1 MVLIQLVESNSQ
13 ILQCFSVMSQL
24 RSHLKKESFLE
35 QVQRQRQQGYQLAF
49 TELNSQIVAVA
60 GFYISECLSWGKF
73 LYVYDLIVDETLRS
87 QGYRQALFEW
97 LVDYGTLN
105 GCEQLHLDSGVQ
117 RFEAHRFYLK
127 QRMNIVAHHFSL
139 NL

>member
-1 MVLIQLVESNSQ
+1 
-13 ILQCFSVMSQL
+13 MSQL
-24 RSHLKKESFLE
+24 RLHLKKESFLE
-35 QVQRQRQQGYQLAF
+35 RVQRQRQQGYQVAF
-49 TELNSQIVAVA
+49 TELNSQVVAVA
-60 GFYISECLSWGKF
+60 GFSISECLSWGKF

-87 QGYRQALFEW
+87 QGYGQALFKW

>member
-1 MVLIQLVESNSQ
+1 
-13 ILQCFSVMSQL
+13 MSQL

-35 QVQRQRQQGYQLAF
+35 RVQCQRQQGYQLAF
-49 TELNSQIVAVA
+49 TELDSEIVAVA

-87 QGYRQALFEW
+87 QGYGRALFEW
-97 LVDYGTLN
+97 LVDYARVN